1 MRVDAMDRDEL
12 AALKKF
18 QAEVDDMDGDRLI
31 DRWIALQDNRLTE
44 LEAQKELYL
53 EVILAGKFGIMEWR
67 NVVEDR
73 RKAKRNADRT

>member
-1 MRVDAMDRDEL
+1 MDRDEL

-18 QAEVDDMDGDRLI
+18 QAEVDDLDGDRLI

>member
-1 MRVDAMDRDEL
+1 MDRDEL

-18 QAEVDDMDGDRLI
+18 QAEVDDLDGDRLI

-44 LEAQKELYL
+44 LETQKELYL

>member
-1 MRVDAMDRDEL
+1 MDRDEL

>member
-18 QAEVDDMDGDRLI
+18 QAEVDDLDGDRLI

>member
-18 QAEVDDMDGDRLI
+18 QAEVDDLDGDRLI

-44 LEAQKELYL
+44 LETQKELYL